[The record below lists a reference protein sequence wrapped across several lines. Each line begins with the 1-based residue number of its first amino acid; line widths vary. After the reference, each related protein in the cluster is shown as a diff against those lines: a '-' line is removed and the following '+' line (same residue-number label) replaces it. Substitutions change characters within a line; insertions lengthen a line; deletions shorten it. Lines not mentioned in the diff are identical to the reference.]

1 MLLVKKKKKKA
12 WAFLFCKCLWVG
24 GTVPT
29 LFNTRHVSLWHL
41 LCGFIWCCNEIE
53 RIIVRDKEME
63 SDWNQWR
70 LFRFHIFSVLK
81 QHINAGWKYGKKT
94 QVYTNMPVVF
104 PFSFFFL
111 YICNHHKIL
120 TPFGL
125 LTRCCSWKCRIH
137 RGTSNQSKIS
147 DILELTRLLYLA
159 IIAWNWSVT
168 LVRIYFQQRDY
179 VELI

>member
-1 MLLVKKKKKKA
+1 MQVESMGKKHKFIQTCRLFFLLV
-12 WAFLFCKCLWVG
+12 
-24 GTVPT
+24 
-29 LFNTRHVSLWHL
+29 
-41 LCGFIWCCNEIE
+41 
-53 RIIVRDKEME
+53 
-63 SDWNQWR
+63 
-70 LFRFHIFSVLK
+70 
-81 QHINAGWKYGKKT
+81 
-94 QVYTNMPVVF
+94 
-104 PFSFFFL
+104 SFFFTFA
-111 YICNHHKIL
+111 IITKIL